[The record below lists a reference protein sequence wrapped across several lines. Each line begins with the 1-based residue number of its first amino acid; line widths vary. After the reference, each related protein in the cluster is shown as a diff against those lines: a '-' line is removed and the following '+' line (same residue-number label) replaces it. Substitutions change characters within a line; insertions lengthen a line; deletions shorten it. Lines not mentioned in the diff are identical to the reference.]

1 MVEVLLYVHRNRR
14 LIRDETRP
22 SSSTFTQLL
31 SADLASPENG
41 RLNRLNRLNML
52 NRLRSINRLNRLNR
66 LNRINRINRLNRPNG
81 MNRLYTRGLKL

>member
-14 LIRDETRP
+14 LIRDEETRP

-41 RLNRLNRLNML
+41 RLNRLNML
-52 NRLRSINRLNRLNR
+52 NRLTSINRLNRLNR